1 MVGHIARFAGLTALL
16 ATFVAAPAHAAQ
28 VHVGVQFGVPAPVV
42 VAPPPAVVYGG
53 PVVAGPAVVPP
64 YGYVWQPGYFVVTS
78 FGRRHWVPGA
88 WVRRAPIVPRG
99 YVYGYRHGWRR

>member
-28 VHVGVQFGVPAPVV
+28 VHVGVQIGVPAPVV

-53 PVVAGPAVVPP
+53 PVVAP
-64 YGYVWQPGYFVVTS
+64 YGYFWQPGYYVVTS
-78 FGRRHWVPGA
+78 FGRRWVAGA
-88 WVRRAPIVPRG
+88 WVRRAPIAPRG
-99 YVYGYRHGWRR
+99 YGYAYGYRRGWRR